1 MFSMLISMTNMFF
14 YSAEADITYPIG
26 TADHIEVML
35 DHSHNSNPNPATS
48 AARLSAT
55 SNRHCLGLILRQ
67 HSLQIPV
74 LGPSYKQDK

>member
-1 MFSMLISMTNMFF
+1 MAIRMINMFF
-14 YSAEADITYPIG
+14 YSAEADITYLMG
-26 TADHIEVML
+26 TADDIEVML
-35 DHSHNSNPNPATS
+35 DHSHNTNPNPSTS

-67 HSLQIPV
+67 HLLQIPV